1 MASVTTWPVPM
12 NFPVRLAELRKQK
25 GLSQQRLADLV
36 DLHVNQVRRY
46 EAGTAQPTLDAL
58 VSLARALHVSL
69 DALVFEEGERGPSEE
84 MRLQF
89 EAITQLPD
97 EDQRAVRAILDGMI
111 VKHQAKRM
119 VESLS
124 S

>member
-1 MASVTTWPVPM
+1 MGVIFRWPIPM
-12 NFPVRLAELRKQK
+12 NFPVRLAQLRKAQ
-25 GLSQQRLADLV
+25 GYSQQRLADAV

-46 EAGTAQPTLDAL
+46 EAGSAQPTLDTL

-89 EAITQLPD
+89 EAISQLPD
-97 EDQRAVRAILDGMI
+97 EDQKVVKAVLDGMI

-119 VESLS
+119 VGSLS

>member
-1 MASVTTWPVPM
+1 MGVIFRWPIPM
-12 NFPVRLAELRKQK
+12 NFPVRLAQLRKAQ
-25 GLSQQRLADLV
+25 GYSQQRLADAV

-46 EAGTAQPTLDAL
+46 EAGSAQPTLDTL

-89 EAITQLPD
+89 EAVSQLPD
-97 EDQRAVRAILDGMI
+97 EDQKVVKAVLDGMI

-119 VESLS
+119 VGSLS

>member
-1 MASVTTWPVPM
+1 MGTVTTWPLPM
-12 NFPVRLAELRKQK
+12 NFPARLAQLRKQK
-25 GLSQQRLADLV
+25 GHSQQRLADLV
-36 DLHVNQVRRY
+36 GLHVNQVRRY
-46 EAGTAQPTLDAL
+46 EAGSAQPTLDAL
-58 VSLARALHVSL
+58 VSLARVLHVSL

-89 EAITQLPD
+89 EAVCQLPD
-97 EDQRAVRAILDGMI
+97 EDQRVVRAMLDGMI

-119 VESLS
+119 VRSLS

>member
-1 MASVTTWPVPM
+1 MGSVTEWPIPM
-12 NFPVRLAELRKQK
+12 NFPARLVQLRKQL

-36 DLHVNQVRRY
+36 RLHVNQVRRY

-89 EAITQLPD
+89 EAVSLLDD
-97 EDQRAVRAILDGMI
+97 EDLLDGMI
-111 VKHQAKRM
+111 VKHQGKRM
-119 VESLS
+119 AGSLS

>member
-1 MASVTTWPVPM
+1 M
-12 NFPVRLAELRKQK
+12 NFPARLALLRKQQ
-25 GLSQQRLADLV
+25 GHSQQRFADLV
-36 DLHVNQVRRY
+36 GLHVNQIKRY

-69 DALVFEEGERGPSEE
+69 DALVFEEGERGPSQE

-89 EAITQLPD
+89 EAVSQLPD
-97 EDQRAVRAILDGMI
+97 EDQKVVKAVLDGMI

-119 VESLS
+119 VGSLS

>member
-1 MASVTTWPVPM
+1 MGSVTEWPIPM
-12 NFPVRLAELRKQK
+12 NFPARLVQLRKQL

-36 DLHVNQVRRY
+36 RLHVNQVRRY

-89 EAITQLPD
+89 EAVSLLPD
-97 EDQRAVRAILDGMI
+97 EDRRIVKALLDGMI

-119 VESLS
+119 VGSLS